1 MTKFWTVA
9 RDYLKFRH
17 SVALIVSSIFAFGVW
32 GNSTF
37 VTRAPASYLPDDDM
51 IIKPVDNKISFYQQ
65 YVASDKSEEVINS
78 RNQIQIWHNN
88 QVFAEQYGFDST
100 SSESIY
106 YVPTAEEK
114 WEYFKDRYMRYL
126 RKRGEEPLKD
136 MPKDWYADFRDSQKV
151 DTIDELEEGFKKSQ
165 KKSLISQRD
174 LPKNLQAKEIS
185 VWGKNK
191 FIFQPRLEQ
200 GLVIIGIKNK
210 LLHARAWVG
219 VNGKAEINIKHEVP
233 SVGFRA
239 MFNYEADT
247 GEYFTSL
254 DQDLS
259 ENLKARF
266 IASKRPDR
274 EEQDERLMLLYAK
287 TF

>member
-1 MTKFWTVA
+1 MKKFWTVYT
-9 RDYLKFRH
+9 DYLKFRH
-17 SVALIVSSIFAFGVW
+17 SMVVVCIAISASSTWAQQR
-32 GNSTF
+32 T
-37 VTRAPASYLPDDDM
+37 PASYLPDDDM
-51 IIKPVDNKISFYQQ
+51 IVKPIDNEIGFYQQ
-65 YVASDKSEEVINS
+65 YVASDKSEEVLRS

-126 RKRGEEPLKD
+126 RRRGEQPFKD
-136 MPKDWYADFRDSQKV
+136 MPKDWYADFRESRRV
-151 DTIDELEEGFKKSQ
+151 DTIDELENEFKKSNGR
-165 KKSLISQRD
+165 SLISGRE
-174 LPKNLQAKEIS
+174 LPKNLQAKET

-191 FIFQPRLEQ
+191 FIFQPRLDQ
-200 GLVIIGIKNK
+200 GLVIVGIRNK
-210 LLHARAWVG
+210 LINARAWVG
-219 VNGKAEINIKHEVP
+219 VNGKTEFNIKHEIQ
-233 SVGFRA
+233 SIGFRA

-254 DQDLS
+254 DQEIS

-266 IASKRPDR
+266 IASKRPEK